1 MLLTKSSSV
10 VIDTES
16 STSAKRDTPA
26 TTCKGCGERYSNKWF
41 RILIGWERIIAS
53 NCSLMAFCDTRNI
66 YVYKSNII
74 ISIKST
80 NT

>member
-26 TTCKGCGERYSNKWF
+26 TTCKGCGERYSNK
-41 RILIGWERIIAS
+41 
-53 NCSLMAFCDTRNI
+53 
-66 YVYKSNII
+66 
-74 ISIKST
+74 
-80 NT
+80 